1 MNEIFNPKTVQL
13 QKNLAAL
20 NEELARA
27 TLLPNDS
34 KIRELIDARRFCL
47 AQLQSAGISLEQTRP
62 NTSTNQ
68 ITNPEIDD
76 LIVEWC
82 SQVKTTSKNQVTFE
96 DETFCNQFIDYALP
110 KIWHFDN
117 DIVVVISPPSAKIV
131 DVLKQR
137 QQKNIVVFMEP
148 NSPQTVLKSL
158 GMTENTHLCESIS
171 DLERTFALLQAPA
184 QKVIKI
190 SCSKEGLTTEDAISE
205 AINAGKRTRF
215 ENTRTAARFGNS
227 WATNV
232 LKNLPIVGKA
242 KNIHELSV
250 KGVQDAV
257 IVASGPSLNK
267 NVDQLREIQDKV
279 FIVTA
284 LRSLPVL
291 QKAGVEP
298 DLVIQLDAEDDE
310 VAKQLSPDTQ
320 YQIKNFL
327 FELIVNPGFLKIPAK
342 QKIWSLAQHFFDV
355 HEHFGTKPTPWSVPS
370 VSIYALCLCR
380 ALRFKNI
387 AFIGQDL
394 AADGS
399 RQYADGATSML
410 PAHAKMSM
418 FHIEVPGFYG
428 KSVMTRNSFEYQIKR
443 CSELAQNWR
452 QTQPDLNLVNATE
465 GGAFIEGFDH
475 MSLKSFSQ
483 SRKLYDISTDKKVEF
498 NDYTPISDVDVR
510 NYFRQA
516 LGTLDRMIDFASL
529 VIKLDTQKEK
539 TRGLQKKIQKTVK
552 KFQALNDT
560 TSLMLVAMQDRISQV
575 IGTSEKGQNIG
586 TFEQFFA
593 QVKKV
598 ATELRIAIRDS
609 Q

>member
-1 MNEIFNPKTVQL
+1 MAN
-13 QKNLAAL
+13 
-20 NEELARA
+20 
-27 TLLPNDS
+27 
-34 KIRELIDARRFCL
+34 CL
-47 AQLQSAGISLEQTRP
+47 A
-62 NTSTNQ
+62 
-68 ITNPEIDD
+68 
-76 LIVEWC
+76 
-82 SQVKTTSKNQVTFE
+82 
-96 DETFCNQFIDYALP
+96 
-110 KIWHFDN
+110 
-117 DIVVVISPPSAKIV
+117 
-131 DVLKQR
+131 
-137 QQKNIVVFMEP
+137 
-148 NSPQTVLKSL
+148 
-158 GMTENTHLCESIS
+158 
-171 DLERTFALLQAPA
+171 
-184 QKVIKI
+184 
-190 SCSKEGLTTEDAISE
+190 
-205 AINAGKRTRF
+205 
-215 ENTRTAARFGNS
+215 
-227 WATNV
+227 
-232 LKNLPIVGKA
+232 
-242 KNIHELSV
+242 LS
-250 KGVQDAV
+250 
-257 IVASGPSLNK
+257 
-267 NVDQLREIQDKV
+267 
-279 FIVTA
+279 
-284 LRSLPVL
+284 
-291 QKAGVEP
+291 
-298 DLVIQLDAEDDE
+298 
-310 VAKQLSPDTQ
+310 
-320 YQIKNFL
+320 KNFL
-327 FELIVNPGFLKIPAK
+327 FELIVNPGFLEIPAK

-355 HEHFGTKPTPWSVPS
+355 HRHFGTKPTPWSVPS

-387 AFIGQDL
+387 VFIGQDL

-399 RQYADGATSML
+399 KQYADGATSML

-483 SRKLYDISTDKKVEF
+483 SRKLYDVSTDKKVEF
-498 NDYTPISDVDVR
+498 NDFTPISDVDVR

-516 LGTLDRMIDFASL
+516 LVKLDRMIDFASL

-586 TFEQFFA
+586 TYGQFFE

-598 ATELRIAIRDS
+598 ATELRMAIRDS

>member
-13 QKNLAAL
+13 QKHLAAL

-47 AQLQSAGISLEQTRP
+47 AQLQSAGISLDQTRP

-68 ITNPEIDD
+68 ITNSEIDD

-110 KIWHFDN
+110 KIWHFNN

-137 QQKNIVVFMEP
+137 QQKNIVVLMEP

-158 GMTENTHLCESIS
+158 GMTENIHLCESIS

-184 QKVIKI
+184 KQVIKI
-190 SCSKEGLTTEDAISE
+190 SCSKEALKTEDAISE

-291 QKAGVEP
+291 QNAGVEP

-310 VAKQLSPDTQ
+310 VAKQLSTDSQ

-387 AFIGQDL
+387 VFIGQDL

-399 RQYADGATSML
+399 KQYADGATSML

-510 NYFRQA
+510 DYFRQA
-516 LGTLDRMIDFASL
+516 LGTLDRMIDFSSL

-586 TFEQFFA
+586 TFEQFFE

-598 ATELRIAIRDS
+598 ATELRMAIRDS

>member
-13 QKNLAAL
+13 QKKLATL
-20 NEELARA
+20 NNRLARA

-47 AQLQSAGISLEQTRP
+47 ARLQLAGISLDQMRP
-62 NTSTNQ
+62 DSSANQ
-68 ITNPEIDD
+68 ITNFEIDS
-76 LIVEWC
+76 LIAAWC
-82 SQVKTTSKNQVTFE
+82 SEVKTTSKNQVTFE
-96 DETFCNQFIDYALP
+96 DETFCNQFLDYALP
-110 KIWHFDN
+110 KVWHFNN

-137 QQKNIVVFMEP
+137 QQKNIVVYMETKG
-148 NSPQTVLKSL
+148 SQTVLKSL
-158 GMTENTHLCESIS
+158 GMTENVYLCENIS

-184 QKVIKI
+184 KQVIKI
-190 SCSKEGLTTEDAISE
+190 SCSKETSETGETISE

-232 LKNLPIVGKA
+232 IKNLPIIGKS

-250 KGVQDAV
+250 KGVEDAV

-267 NVDQLREIQDKV
+267 NVAQLREIQDKV
-279 FIVTA
+279 FVVTA

-298 DLVIQLDAEDDE
+298 DLVIQLDAEDDD
-310 VAKQLSPDTQ
+310 VAKHLSPDAK

-387 AFIGQDL
+387 VFIGQDL

-399 RQYADGATSML
+399 KQYADGATSML

-428 KSVMTRNSFEYQIKR
+428 KSVMTRNSFEYQIRR
-443 CSELAQNWR
+443 CSELAQNWY

-475 MSLKSFSQ
+475 MSLKSFSE
-483 SRKLYDISTDKKVEF
+483 SRNLCDISTDKKVEF
-498 NDYTPISDVDVR
+498 NDFTPISDVNVR
-510 NYFRQA
+510 DYFRHT
-516 LGTLDRMIDFASL
+516 LGTLDRMIDIASV

-539 TRGLQKKIQKTVK
+539 TRGLQKKNQKAVK
-552 KFQALNDT
+552 KFQSLNDT

-575 IGTSEKGQNIG
+575 IGTSEKGQNVG
-586 TFEQFFA
+586 TFAQFFE

-598 ATELRIAIRDS
+598 ATELRMAIRDS
-609 Q
+609 R